1 MAGRGY
7 AEGTSV
13 DAGRSRSEI
22 EGTLTRF
29 GADQFM
35 YGWSGE
41 RALIEF
47 RAQDRR
53 VRFVM
58 EMPAKNERRFTHTAA
73 RHTPRTPEAAFAEW
87 EQACKERW
95 RALAL
100 VIKAKLAAVQAQIVT
115 FEEEFLAHVVLPSG
129 ATVWEEV
136 QQPIAAAYVSGV
148 MPELL
153 PKALGT
159 GR

>member
-1 MAGRGY
+1 MTRY

-13 DAGRSRSEI
+13 DPGRSRAEI
-22 EGTLTRF
+22 ESTLTRF

-35 YGWSGE
+35 YATSGE

-47 RAQDRR
+47 RAQGRR

-58 EMPAKNERRFTHTAA
+58 EMPARDERRFTHTEA
-73 RHTPRTPEAAFAEW
+73 RGYRRAPDAAFSAW

-100 VIKAKLAAVQAQIVT
+100 VVKAKLAAVNAQIVT

-153 PKALGT
+153 PKALGA

>member
-1 MAGRGY
+1 MTARY

-13 DAGRSRSEI
+13 DAGQSRVEI
-22 EGTLTRF
+22 ERTLTRF

-35 YGWSGE
+35 YGWHPGA
-41 RALIEF
+41 ALIEF

-58 EMPAKNERRFTHTAA
+58 TMPDRNERRFTHTVARGQRREPDAA
-73 RHTPRTPEAAFAEW
+73 HREW
-87 EQACKERW
+87 EQACKEQW

-100 VIKAKLAAVQAQIVT
+100 VIKAKLAAVNAKIVT
-115 FEEEFLAHVVLPSG
+115 FEEEFLAHVVLPNG
-129 ATVWEEV
+129 QTVWEET
-136 QQPIAAAYVSGV
+136 QQPIAAAYASGL

-153 PKALGT
+153 PLALGP
-159 GR
+159 G